1 MAGMN
6 TAAQRRRG
14 SASAAGHRLTARFAV
29 GVAIA
34 IAASLSIVAAASAGP
49 LARVAERVDA
59 PTAQL
64 QAGRTLS
71 VPGGGAIQRYSQRVG
86 GLPVFGAE
94 AVAVAPEGTP
104 ASIVSDSTVD
114 GLDPADRS
122 GAISPGEAIAAA
134 RAATGAERLRAP
146 GSAQLG
152 VDPGSG
158 RLAYEVSLPSAQPL
172 ADLLVTV
179 DARTGEKLRSRDLL
193 HHGAA
198 SIFNPNPV
206 VTQGSYSGLKDKND
220 KHYALVDSLQVP
232 VTLDRLTDP
241 KGCLK
246 GTYVE
251 ARVTKKGKKVCA
263 PGADFTGLN
272 RSDNEFEAVMA
283 YFHIDR
289 TRLYADS
296 LGLSKPLRAKA
307 QKVFA
312 NAIPDDNSFYS
323 SMTHELVLGSGGV
336 DDGEDADVIIHEYG
350 HSLQDQASPKSLR
363 TRQGATMG
371 EGFGDYMAAA
381 MSALITGGSPFDTC
395 IFDWD
400 GISYSPTGTC
410 GRRADR
416 GYDVKKAEKKCHKEI
431 HCVGE
436 VWSSAL
442 FELRTALGNDAGGQ
456 SIMDRV
462 VLESNF
468 LLTKKSNFKD
478 GAKALIAADNLLY
491 AGAHV
496 AQIQA
501 TMQTRKFL

>member
-6 TAAQRRRG
+6 TAAQPRRG
-14 SASAAGHRLTARFAV
+14 AASAAGLRLTGRFAAGAAV
-29 GVAIA
+29 A
-34 IAASLSIVAAASAGP
+34 IAASLSIAATASAGP

-64 QAGRTLS
+64 RAEPTLS
-71 VPGGGAIQRYSQRVG
+71 VPGGGAIQRYSQRVA

-94 AVAVAPEGTP
+94 AVAVAPEGAP
-104 ASIVSDSTVD
+104 ATIVSDSTVD
-114 GLDPADRS
+114 GLDPAGREA
-122 GAISPGEAIAAA
+122 AISEDEAIAAA

-146 GSAQLG
+146 AGAKLG

-158 RLAYEVSLPSAQPL
+158 ELAYEVSLPSAQPL

-206 VTQGSYSGLKDKND
+206 VTQGSYSGLKDKQD

-232 VTLDRLTDP
+232 VTLERLTDP
-241 KGCLK
+241 QGCLK
-246 GTYVE
+246 GAYVD

-263 PGADFTGLN
+263 PGADFTALN
-272 RSDNEFEAVMA
+272 RSDNDFEAVMA

-289 TRLYADS
+289 TRSYADG
-296 LGLSKPLRAKA
+296 LGLSQPLRSKP

-312 NAIPDDNSFYS
+312 DAIPDDNSFYS
-323 SMTHELVLGSGGV
+323 SMTHQLVLGTGGV

-350 HSLQDQASPKSLR
+350 HSLQDQASPKSLQ

-371 EGFGDYMAAA
+371 EGFGDYLAAA
-381 MSALITGGSPFDTC
+381 MSALVTGGSPFDTC

-416 GYDVKKAEKKCHKEI
+416 GYDVKKAEQKCRKEI

-442 FELRTALGNDAGGQ
+442 FELRTALGNDPGGQ
-456 SIMDRV
+456 SVMDRV

-478 GAKALIAADNLLY
+478 GAKALLAADQLLY
-491 AGAHV
+491 GGAHA
-496 AQIQA
+496 AQIEA
-501 TMQTRKFL
+501 TMRARKFL